1 MTMEREIGETFD
13 YKGVRLKVVNA
24 PFCWDCYFKGFFPCL
39 GKPHTKVTGHCE
51 YLLRNDNK
59 SVSFVRVNE

>member
-1 MTMEREIGETFD
+1 MEREIGETFD

-39 GKPHTKVTGHCE
+39 GKPHAKVTGHCE

-59 SVSFVRVNE
+59 SVSFVKVNE